1 VVKVKAKIIS
11 VALVKLDMKIL
22 KEAVDIMDKGGLI
35 IYPTE
40 TCYGIGADA
49 TNMKSIE
56 KIYEIKGRN
65 PSKPIP
71 ILVSNVEMIKKYGL
85 ITKKIEGLVK
95 KFMPGPLSIITR
107 KIRPVSDLNQK
118 GISFRISSH
127 PVALELVKL
136 LKKPLTTT
144 SANISGQPSIYEIKK
159 VIEIFEDKVD
169 MIINFGNLPRT
180 EPSTCVDMTREGY
193 VKVIREGPISSESI
207 MKELMKAD

>member
-1 VVKVKAKIIS
+1 VVEMKAKIIS
-11 VALVKLDMKIL
+11 VAPVKPDMKIL
-22 KEAVDIMDKGGLI
+22 KEAVDVMDKGGLI

-56 KIYEIKGRN
+56 KIYEIKGRD

-71 ILVSNVEMIKKYGL
+71 ILVSNLEMIKKYGL
-85 ITKKIEGLVK
+85 ITKKIEVLVK

-107 KIRPVSDLNQK
+107 KIRPVSDPNQK

-144 SANISGQPSIYEIKK
+144 SANISGQPSIYDIRE
-159 VIEIFEDKVD
+159 VIETFQDKVG
-169 MIINFGNLPRT
+169 MIIDFGDLPRT
-180 EPSTCVDMTREGY
+180 EPSTCVDMTREGN

-207 MKELMKAD
+207 MKDLMKAD